1 MADDAD
7 ADADERWM
15 KEAIGLVGNN
25 NLCTNLLEIS
35 VSQTLTRL
43 DVPFKLSPDRLVRT
57 WMGFGNS

>member
-1 MADDAD
+1 MADE

-43 DVPFKLSPDRLVRT
+43 DVPLKLSPDRLVRT